1 MPLTLDDRTIVL
13 QVMGELFL
21 NRPDFQTFLRDSTG
35 AILDRISPSP
45 ANLDVSFS
53 ATVTDAEKHFW
64 LPKLIAAL
72 REKGGPEVKAA
83 LDSETLRELL
93 EETFHWSCWVDDY
106 PLVNRGTLRT
116 TLKNV
121 AAGNGKRIVLLK
133 GRRSMGNSH
142 ALLHL
147 HHVTS
152 KYGIPLAEIALREY
166 VSGEEEVAPFDL
178 GGTIAHALELELP
191 ASLDA
196 KTSRWSLNFLNW
208 LAPHVM
214 KPDTRLWIAIDDF
227 EQEKLLV
234 KLPEPIYEF
243 VLMLAERVGKM
254 WPNVRLFLINYN
266 GSPLP
271 NLVKPRVMED
281 TIKEITDEDLHDFFI
296 NFYGEKQLKAADSE
310 AMAKDAVER
319 SRKVRREMK
328 GPDGELLSQMR
339 DALVVECND
348 LLERNAP

>member
-1 MPLTLDDRTIVL
+1 MLLNLEDRKIVL
-13 QVMGELFL
+13 QVMGALFQS
-21 NRPDFQTFLRDSTG
+21 RPDFQAFLKNETG
-35 AILDRISPSP
+35 ATLDRIAPSP
-45 ANLDVSFS
+45 ATLDVSFS
-53 ATVTDAEKHFW
+53 ETITNAERNFW

-72 REKGGPEVKAA
+72 HDAAGPEGKAE
-83 LDSETLRELL
+83 LDSETLRELI

-121 AAGNGKRIVLLK
+121 AGGSGKRIVLLNGK
-133 GRRSMGNSH
+133 RAMGNSH

-196 KTSRWSLNFLNW
+196 KASRWSLNFLNW

-214 KPDTRLWIAIDDF
+214 KPETRLWIAIDDF

-243 VLMLAERVGKM
+243 VLMLTERVGKM

-271 NLVKPRVMED
+271 NLVKPRVAEE
-281 TIKEITDEDLHDFFI
+281 TVKEITDDDLFNFFI
-296 NFYGEKQLKAADSE
+296 DFYGEKQLKAADPE
-310 AMAKDAVER
+310 AIGKDAVER
-319 SRKVRREMK
+319 SRKVRLEMK

-348 LLERNAP
+348 LLNRNAL